1 MDAPQEPRWL
11 DAEERQAWLALASA
25 LNRLP
30 AALDAQLRRDAGIS
44 HFEYQV
50 LALLS
55 EAPDRTLRMSALATL
70 AEGSLPRLSQVVAR
84 LEQRGWVRRTPD
96 PADGRYTLAILTDQ
110 GLAKVTEAAPGHV
123 QEVRRLVF
131 DPLTKAQ
138 SRQLR
143 EIGRRIMRAI
153 DPDNHRPDDQPLPAA
168 RWPFSLGIVGQRS
181 AVNVRAGR
189 RLAPAATRNSTKTT
203 GRDRR
208 RGQGRPGRRR
218 TRVAIAGR
226 SPRQ

>member
-1 MDAPQEPRWL
+1 MDVAQEPRWL
-11 DAEERQAWLALASA
+11 DAEETQTWRALAKT
-25 LNRLP
+25 LVRLQ

-55 EAPDRTLRMSALATL
+55 EAPGCTLRMSVLATL

-96 PADGRYTLAILTDQ
+96 PADGRYTLATLTDQ
-110 GLAKVTEAAPGHV
+110 GQAKVTQAAPGHV
-123 QEVRRLVF
+123 EEVRRLVF

-143 EIGRRIMRAI
+143 QIGRRIMRTI
-153 DPDNHRPDDQPLPAA
+153 DPDDRSLDDQPPPIAMPAE
-168 RWPFSLGIVGQRS
+168 
-181 AVNVRAGR
+181 
-189 RLAPAATRNSTKTT
+189 APW
-203 GRDRR
+203 
-208 RGQGRPGRRR
+208 
-218 TRVAIAGR
+218 
-226 SPRQ
+226 

>member
-1 MDAPQEPRWL
+1 MDAPQETRWL
-11 DAEERQAWLALASA
+11 DAEEGQIWRALAA
-25 LNRLP
+25 AMNRLP

-55 EAPDRTLRMSALATL
+55 EAPDRTLRMSELASL

-84 LEQRGWVRRTPD
+84 MEKRGWMRRTPD

-110 GLAKVTEAAPGHV
+110 GLAKVTAAAPGHV
-123 QEVRRLVF
+123 EEVRRLIF
-131 DPLTKAQ
+131 DPLTKVQ

-153 DPDNHRPDDQPLPAA
+153 DSDDQPLPA
-168 RWPFSLGIVGQRS
+168 SV
-181 AVNVRAGR
+181 
-189 RLAPAATRNSTKTT
+189 
-203 GRDRR
+203 
-208 RGQGRPGRRR
+208 
-218 TRVAIAGR
+218 
-226 SPRQ
+226 

>member
-1 MDAPQEPRWL
+1 MDAPQDPRWL

-55 EAPDRTLRMSALATL
+55 EAPGRTLRMSELATL

-84 LEQRGWVRRTPD
+84 LEQPGWVRRTPD

-131 DPLTKAQ
+131 DPLTKTQ

-143 EIGRRIMRAI
+143 DISRRIMRAI
-153 DPDNHRPDDQPLPAA
+153 DPGNLRPYDQLPAA
-168 RWPFSLGIVGQRS
+168 TPAQ
-181 AVNVRAGR
+181 
-189 RLAPAATRNSTKTT
+189 APR
-203 GRDRR
+203 
-208 RGQGRPGRRR
+208 
-218 TRVAIAGR
+218 
-226 SPRQ
+226 

>member
-1 MDAPQEPRWL
+1 MLQYLSYSVLMDAPQEPRWL
-11 DAEERQAWLALASA
+11 NAEEGQAWRALAKT
-25 LNRLP
+25 LERLP

-55 EAPDRTLRMSALATL
+55 EAPGRTLRMSELAMW
-70 AEGSLPRLSQVVAR
+70 AGSSLPRLSQVVAR

-110 GLAKVTEAAPGHV
+110 GQVKVTEAAPGHV

-131 DPLTKAQ
+131 DPLTKSQ

-143 EIGRRIMRAI
+143 EIGWRIIRAI
-153 DPDNHRPDDQPLPAA
+153 DPDNRRPDDQPP
-168 RWPFSLGIVGQRS
+168 
-181 AVNVRAGR
+181 
-189 RLAPAATRNSTKTT
+189 PAATPA
-203 GRDRR
+203 
-208 RGQGRPGRRR
+208 QAPQRP
-218 TRVAIAGR
+218 A
-226 SPRQ
+226 SPATAPTSRPPSKKHAEVRA

>member
-1 MDAPQEPRWL
+1 MDVPREPRWL
-11 DAEERQAWLALASA
+11 DDEERQAWLALAGT
-25 LNRLP
+25 LTRLP

-55 EAPDRTLRMSALATL
+55 EAPGRTLRMSALATM

-96 PADGRYTLAILTDQ
+96 PADGRYTLAILTGQ
-110 GLAKVTEAAPGHV
+110 GEAKVTEAAPGHV
-123 QEVRRLVF
+123 DEVRRLVF

-153 DPDNHRPDDQPLPAA
+153 GPDDHGL
-168 RWPFSLGIVGQRS
+168 S
-181 AVNVRAGR
+181 
-189 RLAPAATRNSTKTT
+189 
-203 GRDRR
+203 D
-208 RGQGRPGRRR
+208 
-218 TRVAIAGR
+218 
-226 SPRQ
+226 